1 MYICLF
7 RHGETDWN
15 NIGKLQGRE
24 DVPLNDQ
31 GIRQVKEAVKYLKNT
46 DWKAII
52 ASPLLRAKVSAEI
65 ISKETGN
72 VKIYEEPDFTEKDY
86 GQASGMTPDERRK
99 NFPDGKWAGE
109 EPQEKLQERTL
120 NALSRYIKEYDGYNI
135 LIVSHGGVINSI
147 LAHLTG
153 NETGTGENKL
163 RNACI
168 TLLEKTADK
177 IKIIF
182 YNKTA
187 DELV

>member
-1 MYICLF
+1 MYICLL

-15 NIGKLQGRE
+15 NAGRLQGRE

-31 GIRQVKEAVKYLKNT
+31 GIMQVKEAAIYLKNF

-52 ASPLLRAKVSAEI
+52 TSPLSRAKVSAEI
-65 ISKETGN
+65 VSGETGHIN
-72 VKIYEEPDFTEKDY
+72 ILEEPDFIEKDY
-86 GQASGMTPDERRK
+86 GQASGMIPEERQKR
-99 NFPDGKWAGE
+99 FPNGE
-109 EPQEKLQERTL
+109 WPGAESPEDLQKRTL
-120 NALSRYIKEYDGYNI
+120 NALFKYVNEYDGNNFI
-135 LIVSHGGVINSI
+135 IVSHGGVINSI
-147 LAHLTG
+147 LAYLTD

-168 TLLEKTADK
+168 TLLEKINDQ

-187 DELV
+187 KELI